1 MFDRFGEFD
10 SAEEISQKAEELLKA
25 ADTDGIRVLAAE
37 NGIDA
42 EDAEAYITGEEPCLA
57 TPLMA
62 AEGKLKVEAADL
74 ELEGKLADW
83 KNMILETCS
92 NDRQVCA
99 AVRKRGKSLCACI
112 SAMISDSFETKTR
125 VSDKIVSVTRVK
137 HNGKLEPLRG
147 PLYMDGLTNAR
158 AKQLVRDYYLK

>member
-10 SAEEISQKAEELLKA
+10 SAEEINQKAEELLKA
-25 ADTDGIRVLAAE
+25 ADADGIRILAAE

-42 EDAEAYITGEEPCLA
+42 EDAEAYITGEESCLA
-57 TPLMA
+57 TTIMA

-74 ELEGKLADW
+74 KLEGKLADW
-83 KNMILETCS
+83 KNMILEMCL
-92 NDRQVCA
+92 NDGQICA

-112 SAMISDSFETKTR
+112 SAMISDSFATKTR
-125 VSDKIVSVTRVK
+125 VSDKIVKVTKVN

-147 PLYMDGLTNAR
+147 PLYLDGLTNAR
-158 AKQLVRDYYLK
+158 AKQIIRDYYTE